1 MTIQEYV
8 ELDVTETGDCE
19 LLQEVEDFFRQ
30 RIMDCFYSEAGTRE
44 VSDKEIAWA
53 FRDAVAS
60 VTR

>member
-1 MTIQEYV
+1 MTIQEYI
-8 ELDVTETGDCE
+8 ELETAETGDCE

-30 RIMDCFYSEAGTRE
+30 RIMDYFYSEAGTHE

-53 FRDAVAS
+53 FRGAIAS